1 MSLEKFEIDIKW
13 GGYLFITY
21 ALFSIVISLLMLLV
35 NYYSLRYLP
44 NILIVVFI
52 VQLIYFTV
60 KAISENNK
68 NDLSK
73 GYRKFF
79 VFVRL
84 LMFFYLLTLFLN
96 GSAITN
102 TGSWYLSLFVPY
114 REKDISELVEDDSIE
129 NNGITLNEFMAT
141 LKRKFSRS

>member
-1 MSLEKFEIDIKW
+1 MEKFEIDIKW
-13 GGYLFITY
+13 GSYLFIAST
-21 ALFSIVISLLMLLV
+21 ATSMAILFLMLLV
-35 NYYSLRYLP
+35 DFKSLRYLP
-44 NILIVVFI
+44 NILILVFI
-52 VQLIYFTV
+52 VQLIYFTI
-60 KAISENNK
+60 KAISENKK

-96 GSAITN
+96 GSSITS

-114 REKDISELVEDDSIE
+114 REKDISELVEDNSIE

-141 LKRKFSRS
+141 IKRKFSRS